1 VRAPTLTHRQLR
13 RVGTAGLVGTTIEYF
28 DFSVYGFLALY
39 FAPLFFPSQNPTAAV
54 LSALAVFGSAYVVR
68 PLGGAF
74 FGALGDRV
82 GRRPVLLITL
92 LTMGTASML
101 IGLLPTYATIGVA
114 APILLVLLRL
124 VQGFSAGGENMGA
137 LTYVVESAP
146 RERRAVY
153 GALIPAGS
161 GLGFAFAALVV
172 AVVSAVVPTG
182 ELATWGWRIP
192 FLVCAP
198 LTLFCLWL
206 RLRLEDSPTFRAVSD
221 RSETTRTPVRT
232 AISGHWRNILRVA
245 ALSLAVTAPGFL
257 GMVYLSTFLLQ
268 TKQLAPTAIYLTTAV
283 VLVLSVLAYPASGL
297 LAERFG
303 RGPVMIAGAIGYIA
317 ISYPFMALIDAADS
331 MLTIG
336 VVFLAFMALYAV
348 PSGPAFATMAELFP
362 TTVRYTSAA
371 LGYNIGIVVAGG
383 LGPYLSAQLVASTGN
398 NLTPAFWVMGACA
411 VGLVVM
417 ISTPET
423 ARDELT

>member
-1 VRAPTLTHRQLR
+1 
-13 RVGTAGLVGTTIEYF
+13 
-28 DFSVYGFLALY
+28 
-39 FAPLFFPSQNPTAAV
+39 
-54 LSALAVFGSAYVVR
+54 
-68 PLGGAF
+68 
-74 FGALGDRV
+74 
-82 GRRPVLLITL
+82 
-92 LTMGTASML
+92 
-101 IGLLPTYATIGVA
+101 
-114 APILLVLLRL
+114 
-124 VQGFSAGGENMGA
+124 
-137 LTYVVESAP
+137 
-146 RERRAVY
+146 
-153 GALIPAGS
+153 
-161 GLGFAFAALVV
+161 
-172 AVVSAVVPTG
+172 
-182 ELATWGWRIP
+182 
-192 FLVCAP
+192 
-198 LTLFCLWL
+198 
-206 RLRLEDSPTFRAVSD
+206 
-221 RSETTRTPVRT
+221 VRT